1 MVVHNFHGRDL
12 FDSPEPEQRAE
23 KVEQVHCRKTQCIQI
38 IVYTLVQIL
47 GNIGALGTFIYLPK
61 PKNVSLVFFFWTG
74 KFFFSRK
81 FLN

>member
-61 PKNVSLVFFFWTG
+61 AKNVSLVFFFFLDGET
-74 KFFFSRK
+74 FFQGNF
-81 FLN
+81 